1 MKKVLALI
9 AVAGL
14 ASAANA
20 AVTYTDTQN
29 DLFDN
34 GFGHLDITSVDVSH
48 TATTITFEINVRGSI
63 DAGAG
68 GSNWGKYMI
77 GIDTGAAG
85 GASDN
90 GWTRPITW
98 SGGQGIDF
106 WIGTWADNGFPFGM
120 GGELRSQPG
129 GALLDATY
137 TSGTLIS
144 GSTAAFKQ
152 TITVS
157 RAALGLTGNDTF
169 RFDVMSS
176 GGGGGDPGVDHLS
189 VAGLATTDW
198 SVGSTS
204 GTFASYTIPTP
215 GVLALAGIGGLVATR
230 RRRA

>member
-1 MKKVLALI
+1 MKKILALL
-9 AVAGL
+9 AVAGMSSV
-14 ASAANA
+14 AFADSYGDA
-20 AVTYTDTQN
+20 QN
-29 DLFDN
+29 DLFN
-34 GFGHLDITSVDVSH
+34 NSFSHLDITSVDVTHNAS
-48 TATTITFEINVRGSI
+48 TITFEINVRGSI
-63 DAGAG
+63 DASAG

-90 GWTRPITW
+90 GWTRPINWT
-98 SGGQGIDF
+98 GGQGIDF
-106 WIGTWADNGFPFGM
+106 WVGTWADNSFPFGM

-137 TSGTLIS
+137 TTGTLIS
-144 GSTAAFKQ
+144 GSTSTFKQ
-152 TITVS
+152 TVTIS

-189 VAGLATTDW
+189 RSDLATSDW
-198 SVGSTS
+198 SVASDS
-204 GTFASYTIPTP
+204 GTLLSYTIPSP
-215 GVLALAGIGGLVATR
+215 SVLALAGMGGLVAAR

>member
-1 MKKVLALI
+1 MKKVFALL

-14 ASAANA
+14 ASAASA
-20 AVTYTDTQN
+20 SVTYTDAQN

-34 GFGHLDITSVDVSH
+34 GFSHLDITDVVVSH
-48 TATTITFEINVRGSI
+48 TASTITFEINVRGSM

-90 GWTRPITW
+90 GWNRPINW

-106 WIGTWADNGFPFGM
+106 WVGTWADGSFPFGM

-137 TSGTLIS
+137 TSGLQIS
-144 GSTAAFKQ
+144 GSTQTFKQ
-152 TITVS
+152 IITVS
-157 RAALGLTGNDTF
+157 RASLGLTGNDTF

-176 GGGGGDPGVDHLS
+176 GGGSDPGVDHLS

-198 SVGSTS
+198 SVASTS
-204 GTFASYTIPTP
+204 GQFLSYTIPTP
-215 GVLALAGIGGLVATR
+215 GALALVGIGGLVAAR

>member
-1 MKKVLALI
+1 MKKILALL
-9 AVAGL
+9 AVAGMS
-14 ASAANA
+14 SAAMADNYGDA
-20 AVTYTDTQN
+20 QN
-29 DLFDN
+29 DLFNN
-34 GFGHLDITSVDVSH
+34 GFSHLDITSVDVTH
-48 TATTITFEINVRGSI
+48 TASTITFEINVRG
-63 DAGAG
+63 DMNPGTG

-90 GWTRPITW
+90 GWTRPINWT
-98 SGGQGIDF
+98 GGQGIDF
-106 WIGTWADNGFPFGM
+106 WVGTWADNGGYGM

-137 TSGTLIS
+137 TTGLLIS
-144 GSTAAFKQ
+144 GSTSNFKQ
-152 TITVS
+152 TITLS

-189 VAGLATTDW
+189 RSDLATSDW
-198 SVGSTS
+198 SVASDS
-204 GTFASYTIPTP
+204 GTLLSYTIPSP
-215 GVLALAGIGGLVATR
+215 SVLALAGMGGLVAAR

>member
-1 MKKVLALI
+1 MTKILALL
-9 AVAGL
+9 AVAGMSSV
-14 ASAANA
+14 AFADNYGDA
-20 AVTYTDTQN
+20 QN
-29 DLFDN
+29 DLFNN
-34 GFGHLDITSVDVSH
+34 GFSHLDITSVDVTH
-48 TATTITFEINVRGSI
+48 TASTITFEINVRG
-63 DAGAG
+63 DMNPGTG

-90 GWTRPITW
+90 GWTRPINWT
-98 SGGQGIDF
+98 GGQGIDF
-106 WIGTWADNGFPFGM
+106 WVGTWADNGGYGM

-137 TSGTLIS
+137 TTGLLIS
-144 GSTAAFKQ
+144 GSTSNFKQ
-152 TITVS
+152 TITLS

-189 VAGLATTDW
+189 RSDLATSDW
-198 SVGSTS
+198 SVASDS
-204 GTFASYTIPTP
+204 GTLLSYTIPSP
-215 GVLALAGIGGLVATR
+215 SVLALAGMGGLVAAR